1 MALGLFALQSRIY
14 ATLNGDSNLTSTLG
28 ASIYDDVPQGSAYP
42 FVSIGEEQSNEYG
55 TMDLDGM
62 DTALT
67 IHVWSRY
74 DGAKQTKDILDRI
87 HTLLHDSSLSVT
99 GFNLVNLRF
108 EFSDI
113 MRDPDGVTRHGVIR
127 FRATILGTS

>member
-28 ASIYDDVPQGSAYP
+28 ASVYDDVPQGSAYP

-74 DGAKQTKDILDRI
+74 DGAKETKDILDRI